1 MLSGHVG
8 LADDFAVLP
17 REERGRFSG
26 EVGSRKGGCC
36 EFRPSESGRGRRRRP
51 RRGRRPFRRR
61 DGRQRGPAPHKFSR
75 NNLFLQLG
83 FGSWNSRFPRQA
95 VKPARKLQ
103 KIAYFSRKNR
113 SDLRRS
119 YRGDQR
125 HPNARSLLAFRGAV
139 LGGFR
144 AGSKVQ
150 RPLYGGAPSSGNAP
164 VAVRVPRYPKSRTM
178 ATPKEVETSES
189 KPAAPAKKPVA
200 AAKSAPKPAAKAN
213 GQGVKPA
220 PKAAKGFA
228 RPSGSASSAPRKNGC
243 DRSRGKDGGVKR
255 KLGLRGAA
263 PWAARHAAKHAAEA
277 RARAA
282 EPPLPGSARATIRV
296 PVGADDIKAKIGD
309 LHNALVQIKGFR
321 KNLHK
326 TFYDIGGILRDIQAR
341 RLYEAKGYGTFE
353 AFLEREVDLGK
364 TTSLRLIR
372 VVALFLKEAAL
383 EYGM

>member
-1 MLSGHVG
+1 
-8 LADDFAVLP
+8 
-17 REERGRFSG
+17 
-26 EVGSRKGGCC
+26 
-36 EFRPSESGRGRRRRP
+36 
-51 RRGRRPFRRR
+51 
-61 DGRQRGPAPHKFSR
+61 
-75 NNLFLQLG
+75 
-83 FGSWNSRFPRQA
+83 
-95 VKPARKLQ
+95 
-103 KIAYFSRKNR
+103 
-113 SDLRRS
+113 
-119 YRGDQR
+119 
-125 HPNARSLLAFRGAV
+125 
-139 LGGFR
+139 
-144 AGSKVQ
+144 
-150 RPLYGGAPSSGNAP
+150 
-164 VAVRVPRYPKSRTM
+164 M
-178 ATPKEVETSES
+178 ATPKKKPT

-200 AAKSAPKPAAKAN
+200 AAKSAPKPAAKPASKAS
-213 GQGVKPA
+213 KPA
-220 PKAAKGFA
+220 PKAAKDTRG
-228 RPSGSASSAPRKNGC
+228 RPAPPPPMPAKAAPGA
-243 DRSRGKDGGVKR
+243 DPKDAGVKR

-353 AFLEREVDLGK
+353 AFLEREIDLGK

-383 EYGM
+383 EYGMERLFNAISALENVGDQSMGESKSKIPPAPVSTAALPLKPPGR